1 MIKELWNSFPHLLE
15 EKINAL
21 LDHAEPSTRK
31 AFQLYKACQR
41 EDLWSGTFEDFSER
55 LNQYFS
61 LSKRDRTKSEIDK
74 FLERPVPT
82 DVYAY
87 FQLDFHSALVDNKAL
102 NEIASWSHHLMRISL
117 KTNSSVISTDIL
129 SRTLQYI
136 TNPPLFEKA
145 KNIVFE
151 DFCDAWKKIVFKIF
165 GKQYDAEFSKI
176 ISELKWLRAQEL
188 EERNSSGST
197 KFVPTIYLTQT
208 EITWTEEVKKAVENN
223 SPIPKFPLSRGPDK
237 QRLMDLDRTISLYRI
252 VQTTQL
258 PELLEQREKI
268 RTTLLDRCNRILQE
282 CAR

>member
-21 LDHAEPSTRK
+21 LDNAEPNTRK
-31 AFQLYKACQR
+31 AFQLYKSCQR
-41 EDLWSGTFEDFSER
+41 EDLWSGTFEEFSDC

-61 LSKRDRTKSEIDK
+61 LSKRERNKSEIDK

-82 DVYAY
+82 DVYAN

-102 NEIASWSHHLMRISL
+102 SEIASWSHHLMRISL

-129 SRTLQYI
+129 SKTLQYI

-151 DFCDAWKKIVFKIF
+151 DFCDAWKKIVFKFF
-165 GKQYDAEFSKI
+165 GKKYDAEFSKI
-176 ISELKWLRAQEL
+176 ISELTWLRTQEL
-188 EERNSSGST
+188 EDRKSSGST
-197 KFVPTIYLTQT
+197 KFIPTIYLTQT

-223 SPIPKFPLSRGPDK
+223 SSIPKFPLSRGPDK

-252 VQTTQL
+252 VQTTKL

-268 RTTLLDRCNRILQE
+268 RTTLLDRCNRLLQE